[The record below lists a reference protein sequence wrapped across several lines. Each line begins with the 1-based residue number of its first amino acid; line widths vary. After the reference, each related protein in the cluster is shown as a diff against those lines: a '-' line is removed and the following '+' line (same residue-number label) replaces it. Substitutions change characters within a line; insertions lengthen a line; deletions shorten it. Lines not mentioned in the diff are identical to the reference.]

1 MKEFKNFIGDML
13 HDKRKKAIVSLGLW
27 FIFFVIVFLLIGGR
41 NAIPKEINYASH
53 INSNTNTSS
62 PTENYKV
69 MDNFEFNYIIEI
81 KENNLTDTY
90 NLKGTYYNNK
100 YYFDLLNNKY
110 LIDNNTIY
118 IIDEVNRQLKEV
130 DKTNPKSLFSRFDL
144 RILMRDSIH
153 TFISSSTEKNS
164 TVYKDGTKLITYV
177 YQNYENKTIDLTVS
191 IKDNIINS
199 ISINFNNYFG
209 NKYQSL
215 NVNITYQNIN
225 NIMEYS
231 NNYEGYKLVR
241 EGE

>member
-41 NAIPKEINYASH
+41 NAIPKEINYVSH

-62 PTENYKV
+62 PTENYKG
-69 MDNFEFNYIIEI
+69 MDTFEFNYIIEI

-110 LIDNNTIY
+110 LIDNNNIY

-130 DKTNPKSLFSRFDL
+130 DKTNPKSLFSRFDI
-144 RILMRDSIH
+144 RILMRDSIY

-164 TVYKDGTKLITYV
+164 TLYKDGTKLITYI

-191 IKDNIINS
+191 SKDNIINS

-215 NVNITYQNIN
+215 KVNITYQNIN